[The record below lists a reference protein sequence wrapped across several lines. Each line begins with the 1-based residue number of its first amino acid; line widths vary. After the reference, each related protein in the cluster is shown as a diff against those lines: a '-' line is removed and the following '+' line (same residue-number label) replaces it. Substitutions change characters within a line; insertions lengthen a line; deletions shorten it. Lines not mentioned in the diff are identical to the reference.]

1 MKIGLNTDS
10 VGHLPLAETLDLA
23 AELGLDCVE
32 FPTGAW
38 STAPHVDLDRLLDSD
53 AARRELLAQVA
64 DRGLA
69 ISALTC
75 SGNPLHP
82 GPTGR
87 EHDEVTRKTIALA
100 PLLGV
105 DRVVM
110 MSGLP
115 GGPGDANP
123 NWITVSWPPETT
135 QILDWQWTEVVIP
148 YWRDLVGHAQA
159 QGIHKLALE
168 MHAHQAVYNVP
179 TLLRLREEVGPA
191 VGANFDPSHLMWM
204 DADPL
209 AAIEALGEAICT
221 STRRTPVWNPPASP

>member
-10 VGHLPLAETLDLA
+10 VGQLTLDETLDLA
-23 AELGLDCVE
+23 AELSLDYVE
-32 FPTGAW
+32 FATGAW
-38 STAPHVDLDRLLDSD
+38 STAPHVDIDQLLDSER
-53 AARRELLAQVA
+53 ARRELLAKIT

-82 GPTGR
+82 GPSGR
-87 EHDEVTRKTIALA
+87 EHDQVTRRTIALA

-135 QILDWQWTEVVIP
+135 QILEWQWTEAVLP
-148 YWRDLVGHAQA
+148 YWRDLVAHARDR
-159 QGIHKLALE
+159 GVRKLCLE

-179 TLLRLREEVGPA
+179 TFCACARRSDRSSAP
-191 VGANFDPSHLMWM
+191 
-204 DADPL
+204 
-209 AAIEALGEAICT
+209 T
-221 STRRTPVWNPPASP
+221 STPVT